1 MKPAARPI
9 HTWLEQESSFR
20 AVAARVDR
28 LVALQAT
35 LSEACPRVPM
45 TVMSIDDETLTV
57 STPNAAWAA
66 RLRQLEPTLR
76 AALQAKRAKINR
88 IRIVPQRAGG
98 TSTAPARV
106 PKQPIPA
113 EALGALAQLRDTV
126 EGAPLKEA
134 LTNLLRHQR
143 RQR

>member
-1 MKPAARPI
+1 MKSAARPL

-35 LSEACPRVPM
+35 ITAACPRVPM
-45 TVMSIDDETLTV
+45 TVMSIDGETLTV

-88 IRIVPQRAGG
+88 IRIVPQRASG
-98 TSTAPARV
+98 TQAAPARV
-106 PKQPIPA
+106 PKQPIPT
-113 EALGALAQLRDTV
+113 EALTALAQLRDTV
-126 EGAPLKEA
+126 EGSPLKEA

-143 RQR
+143 GRR